1 MTLAEPSAVH
11 LEEPSLL
18 FGEESQAVDPKT
30 GLSLF
35 GPYGA
40 PKSPINI
47 GIIGDNT
54 TVAQAEAVLHRIAR
68 KIPGPDRH
76 PAWTPSFPGISPRP
90 PFGCELNVADKWA
103 CTIRGRDMDDLD
115 AIKSKGK
122 RIGTAIRLITAHMA
136 AVEDRDEMPDVFV
149 CAIPQKMF
157 RLCMDDGGQDGVGP
171 GRSRGALTGTGLEKL
186 YSYFTDEDL
195 EKYEQTVI
203 DETADSFHSALKAQA
218 MRFTPRTQMIR
229 PDTLDTLATGRRR
242 PGGTGLQDDATVAWN
257 LATALLYK
265 SGCRLWRPAGM
276 PGDVCFVGVSFYQVR
291 RLSGGAMGTSM
302 AQVFTPEGEGFVM
315 RGDEFPWAGRGP
327 PHLDGSSAE
336 RLLGGAIKMYT
347 RQTGGRPPRRIV
359 LHKSSK
365 YTGEE
370 LEGFRRAAG
379 DVDHDF
385 VAILLGGSSRIAVF
399 RQGKQPVLRGTM
411 VELPGGRRLLYT
423 SGHVPFLGLYPGPHT
438 PNPLEIAEHFGD
450 STPKQICKEIMMLTK
465 LNWNNAN
472 FASHLPITLQF
483 SRKVGEIM
491 KEAPESMR
499 LEHKYMYYM

>member
-1 MTLAEPSAVH
+1 MTFAKPLAMH
-11 LEEPSLL
+11 LEEPILL
-18 FGEESQAVDPKT
+18 FGGDHQAVDPKA

-35 GPYGA
+35 GTYTA
-40 PKSPINI
+40 SRSPINI

-54 TVAQAEAVLHRIAR
+54 TVAQAERVLRGITR
-68 KIPGPDRH
+68 KIPGPNKY
-76 PAWTPSFPGISPRP
+76 PAWTPSFPGISPQT
-90 PFGCELNVADKWA
+90 PFGCDLNVEDKWI
-103 CTIRGRDMDDLD
+103 CTIKSRDVDDLGS
-115 AIKSKGK
+115 IKSRSK
-122 RIGTAIRLITAHMA
+122 RIGAGIRLITSHMA

-157 RLCMDDGGQDGVGP
+157 RLCI
-171 GRSRGALTGTGLEKL
+171 GTGFQGKAGRGRRGGTMVDGSLEKL

-195 EKYEQTVI
+195 EQYEQTVI
-203 DETADSFHSALKAQA
+203 DETADNFHSALKAQA

-229 PDTLDTLATGRRR
+229 PDTLDALTSSEQQDQTK
-242 PGGTGLQDDATVAWN
+242 LQDDATVAWN
-257 LATALLYK
+257 LAAALLYK
-265 SGCRLWRPAGM
+265 SGRRLWRPANM
-276 PGDVCFVGVSFYQVR
+276 PGDVCFVGVSFYRVR
-291 RLSGGAMGTSM
+291 RMLGGAMGTSM

-315 RGDEFPWAGRGP
+315 RGDEFPWASRGP
-327 PHLDGSSAE
+327 PHLDGTSSE
-336 RLLGGAIKMYT
+336 SLLRGAIKMYT
-347 RQTGGRPPRRIV
+347 KQTGDRLPRRIV

-365 YTGEE
+365 YTAEE
-370 LEGFRRAAG
+370 LEGFKRAADG
-379 DVDHDF
+379 VDYDF
-385 VAILLGGSSRIAVF
+385 VAILDGSSKIAVF
-399 RQGKQPVLRGTM
+399 REGEQPVLRGTI
-411 VELPGGRRLLYT
+411 VELPGGRCLLYT

-465 LNWNNAN
+465 LNWNSAN